1 MIAQLAEHALT
12 NARLKRYLKARSTR
26 STLISAQIA
35 VHAPMSALLRLFIRH
50 RFAIRNKKWLYF
62 PCTAIFYSL
71 TFLNLNEL
79 VMTETELKLIARAAI
94 IGERRI
100 PKKGY
105 KTPAA
110 IGIPST
116 L

>member
-1 MIAQLAEHALT
+1 VPYNFKFLNR
-12 NARLKRYLKARSTR
+12 NA
-26 STLISAQIA
+26 
-35 VHAPMSALLRLFIRH
+35 
-50 RFAIRNKKWLYF
+50 FAI
-62 PCTAIFYSL
+62 
-71 TFLNLNEL
+71 
-79 VMTETELKLIARAAI
+79 TETELKLIANAAI
-94 IGERRI
+94 IGESKR